1 MAKVVEDI
9 PLVCKL
15 FTRIHRSISADTLRI
30 ERRGIEA
37 QYKIKGAQKQN
48 RSTDAAEKRHIH
60 FQYISQFF
68 FTGFPFFSI
77 ASVGALIVFLF
88 RFAVL
93 LVSKPRPP
101 VFTFCPGL
109 QVGWVGMR

>member
-30 ERRGIEA
+30 ERRGIE
-37 QYKIKGAQKQN
+37 GAQKQN

-77 ASVGALIVFLF
+77 ASVGVLIVFLF
-88 RFAVL
+88 RVAVL

-109 QVGWVGMR
+109 QLGWVGMR